1 MRIIPTVKN
10 YSRKTK
16 KCFSRFSHW
25 VYRLGNLIVGS
36 GFKLFHNVWE
46 NNIKLKFFVG
56 YIRFFLAYER
66 KVLHIQFIN
75 YFLYYISNMAQ
86 PCFSCCFFVSTTP
99 NFEGRIVQPAGL
111 QTSTPIIL
119 VFKSGHSK
127 ELRCT
132 FAYAS
137 NFEGKFRFFYVFTA
151 MLSKLASLNVK
162 ECHFLIFKQKSIDF
176 SVLDNVILSKLNN
189 WCKEMRKARPWHL
202 TGLRVYYEIQ
212 ASNTKYIPF

>member
-1 MRIIPTVKN
+1 MRKQ
-10 YSRKTK
+10 YKTEV
-16 KCFSRFSHW
+16 FR
-25 VYRLGNLIVGS
+25 G
-36 GFKLFHNVWE
+36 
-46 NNIKLKFFVG
+46 
-56 YIRFFLAYER
+56 
-66 KVLHIQFIN
+66 
-75 YFLYYISNMAQ
+75 LYKI
-86 PCFSCCFFVSTTP
+86 FSCIWKESTTYPIYKLLSLLHQQHGSTLFQLLLFFVSTTP

-119 VFKSGHSK
+119 VFKSGHNK

-212 ASNTKYIPF
+212 ASNTKSIPF